1 MSKIEN
7 IIVRGEGKTVEFK
20 VSLPRGD
27 SLARTVIA
35 FSNMAGGKILVG
47 IEDKTGKVVGIN
59 EQEVLDFPDR
69 ISNTIYDTCTPAIIP
84 EIYTV
89 RVHDKNVLVV
99 EVFPASSKPYFLKKR
114 GKHKG
119 VYIRVGAT
127 NKIADTEMLLELER
141 QRRNIFLDEEIDYN
155 LNEKDIDF
163 ARLQQ
168 DFEGYTQRKLKEND
182 LLNLRLLREQSGK
195 LYPTI
200 GGMLIGG
207 KKRYFEYSRI
217 KCARFKGN
225 DMAEFIDQKEFSGP
239 LYRQVENAMKFA
251 MVYIAK
257 SGRIEV
263 LQRIDT
269 YEVPR
274 AAVREALV
282 NAVVHRDYSISGSD
296 IKFAIFDDRIEIT
309 SPGALPKALDV
320 DDILSGRSEIRNRVI
335 ARFFKEIN
343 FIEQWGT
350 GIGKI
355 LQACREA
362 GLRDPEFRES
372 GLFFKVTLYKNN
384 RLENE
389 YTKNSR
395 NGSQNTSQK
404 DSQNTSQKI
413 IECMKDN
420 PATTIRELSLS
431 TGLSDRGI
439 KNHIYKLKNHGKIRR
454 IGPDRGGHW
463 EVVEAS

>member
-1 MSKIEN
+1 
-7 IIVRGEGKTVEFK
+7 
-20 VSLPRGD
+20 
-27 SLARTVIA
+27 
-35 FSNMAGGKILVG
+35 
-47 IEDKTGKVVGIN
+47 
-59 EQEVLDFPDR
+59 
-69 ISNTIYDTCTPAIIP
+69 
-84 EIYTV
+84 
-89 RVHDKNVLVV
+89 
-99 EVFPASSKPYFLKKR
+99 
-114 GKHKG
+114 
-119 VYIRVGAT
+119 
-127 NKIADTEMLLELER
+127 
-141 QRRNIFLDEEIDYN
+141 
-155 LNEKDIDF
+155 
-163 ARLQQ
+163 
-168 DFEGYTQRKLKEND
+168 
-182 LLNLRLLREQSGK
+182 
-195 LYPTI
+195 
-200 GGMLIGG
+200 
-207 KKRYFEYSRI
+207 
-217 KCARFKGN
+217 
-225 DMAEFIDQKEFSGP
+225 
-239 LYRQVENAMKFA
+239 MKFA

-269 YEVPR
+269 YKVPL
-274 AAVREALV
+274 AAVRESLV

-355 LQACREA
+355 LQACRET

-389 YTKNSR
+389 YTTNSR
-395 NGSQNTSQK
+395 NGSQK
-404 DSQNTSQKI
+404 TSQKI

-431 TGLSDRGI
+431 TGLSDRGV
-439 KNHIYKLKNHGKIRR
+439 KNHIHKLKNQGRIRR
-454 IGPDRGGHW
+454 IGPDRGGRW
-463 EVVEAS
+463 EVVEAW

>member
-1 MSKIEN
+1 MSEIKN
-7 IIVRGEGKTVEFK
+7 IIASGEGKTVEFK
-20 VSLPRGD
+20 VSLPGGD

-47 IEDKTGKVVGIN
+47 IEDKTGKVVGIS

-69 ISNTIYDTCTPAIIP
+69 ISNTIYDSCTPAIIP

-99 EVFPASSKPYFLKKR
+99 EIFPASSKPYFLKKR

-119 VYIRVGAT
+119 AYIRVGAT

-141 QRRNIFLDEEIDYN
+141 QRRNIFLDEEIDYD

-182 LLNLRLLREQSGK
+182 LLNLRLLKEQSGK

-200 GGMLIGG
+200 GGMLICG
-207 KKRYFEYSRI
+207 KERYFEYSRI

-239 LYRQVENAMKFA
+239 LYQQVENTMKFA

-257 SGRIEV
+257 SGSIEG

-269 YEVPR
+269 YTVPLV
-274 AAVREALV
+274 AVREALV

-355 LQACREA
+355 LQVCREV

-372 GLFFKVTLYKNN
+372 GLFFKVTLYKDN
-384 RLENE
+384 RLEN
-389 YTKNSR
+389 KNMNNSR
-395 NGSQNTSQK
+395 ISSQKTSQK
-404 DSQNTSQKI
+404 TSQKI
-413 IECMKDN
+413 IEFMKGN
-420 PATTIRELSLS
+420 PAITIRELSLS
-431 TGLSDRGI
+431 IGLSDRGV
-439 KNHIYKLKNHGKIRR
+439 KNHIYKLKNQGRIRR

-463 EVVEAS
+463 EVVEEKHA